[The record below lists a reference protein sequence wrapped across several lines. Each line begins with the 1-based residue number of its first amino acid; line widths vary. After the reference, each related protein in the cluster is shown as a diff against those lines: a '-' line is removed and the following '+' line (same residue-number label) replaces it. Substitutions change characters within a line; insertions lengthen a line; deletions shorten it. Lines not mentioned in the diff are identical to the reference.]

1 MGGVAVG
8 GEGRVDAIEWEGG
21 RGFEAVY
28 LVFLSPNISPPTS
41 ALTPFVFHYS
51 FALKEQS

>member
-28 LVFLSPNISPPTS
+28 LFFLSPNISPPTS